1 MTAYSSGQG
10 LNCHILAPSPK
21 QSSASLSL
29 LSHSHE
35 AAQGSHQQLDQSVD
49 LWPRAAQPDCTL
61 NMQGHSLPLFTLSTH
76 TLNNT
81 GGGDDCCNH
90 DPTHPAS
97 ATASAVQ
104 TALLRMLAHASP
116 QNQPYVHVPLPAWLG
131 ILPAQ
136 PTTAQ
141 PGGPMQ
147 HTTKRRTRRPP
158 DCVHQATTILTN
170 RTTRTTNST
179 TALRPQYCT

>member
-1 MTAYSSGQG
+1 M
-10 LNCHILAPSPK
+10 H
-21 QSSASLSL
+21 
-29 LSHSHE
+29 
-35 AAQGSHQQLDQSVD
+35 
-49 LWPRAAQPDCTL
+49 
-61 NMQGHSLPLFTLSTH
+61 GHSLPLFTLSTH

-81 GGGDDCCNH
+81 GGGDDCCIH

-147 HTTKRRTRRPP
+147 HTTKRRTTRPP

-179 TALRPQYCT
+179 TALTAATVLHLVRYGLLTLQPSLAVPPRSSACTVTSASHQAHSAPVPYP